1 MGLLFNSSYPD
12 KFGYYTVGEKKS
24 YSKLEVLEWGEPEW
38 HFNDGVFSAIDWTIE
53 PPFDLWELYKQRVKQ
68 IREQYDYVVLM
79 YSGGADSHNVLS
91 SFLEADCKIDEIAT
105 FWDYE
110 KSGEK
115 DSYLNAEITRVVI
128 PHIKQLHKDGVILDF
143 IKFSDKP
150 TCLAIVSL
158 SDSGSAS
165 YEFVIENTATFDFTS
180 DWLPNP
186 QTELPSLLH
195 IGTLATVIEPGATEL
210 FEWAQSVVKVAPIVF
225 DPNIRPAVIGERTQ
239 YVMQVER
246 WVAISSAVKVSD
258 EDIKWLYPS
267 LEIEQVVN
275 NWLAKGP
282 SLIVVTYGD
291 KGLAGYRVGKKVSVD
306 AVKVAV
312 ADTVGAGD
320 TVGAILVEAIV
331 KDGLDTLIGVRLEMM
346 LKRAA
351 KAAAVTVSRSGANP
365 PTQKE
370 ID

>member
-1 MGLLFNSSYPD
+1 MSQVWVAGEVLIDLIPD
-12 KFGYYTVGEKKS
+12 GSEQKPIVGGGPANTAKAL
-24 YSKLEVLEWGEPEW
+24 SKLGIDTQ
-38 HFNDGVFSAIDWTIE
+38 FIDGISSDQYGQMAKG
-53 PPFDLWELYKQRVKQ
+53 DLVASGAKL
-68 IREQYDYVVLM
+68 DYVK
-79 YSGGADSHNVLS
+79 Y
-91 SFLEADCKIDEIAT
+91 
-105 FWDYE
+105 
-110 KSGEK
+110 
-115 DSYLNAEITRVVI
+115 
-128 PHIKQLHKDGVILDF
+128 
-143 IKFSDKP
+143 SDKP

-158 SDSGSAS
+158 SNSGSAS
-165 YEFVIENTATFDFTS
+165 YEFVIENTATFGFNS

-186 QTELPSLLH
+186 ESERPALLH
-195 IGTLATVIEPGATEL
+195 IGTLATAIEPGASVL
-210 FEWAQSVVKVAPIVF
+210 FDWANSVAKVAPIVF

-246 WVAISSAVKVSD
+246 WVSISSAIKVSD

-267 LEIEQVVN
+267 LEIEQVAD

-291 KGLAGYRVGKKVSVD
+291 TGLVGYRVGEKVSVD

-331 KDGLDTLIGVRLEMM
+331 KDGLNSLSGVRLEMM

-351 KAAAVTVSRSGANP
+351 KAAAITVSRSGANP
-365 PTQKE
+365 PTLKE
-370 ID
+370 IE